1 MHHYKKSLGGIRMNS
16 TETTKRT
23 AYLTIVKSNQDIA
36 TKDIVADYD
45 PKLALEDIES
55 VYNSDEFI
63 SEVPE
68 GETRYELVVDGED
81 IDINPYDGEV
91 DVNMD
96 AITQQILE
104 KLYLCDCYAD
114 LIIWY
119 KVGIEDRQEFDTI
132 KSYRKYKL
140 IDEFMSNV
148 ATQYIETTIHPS
160 TNVLLNI
167 PEDLNWLYD
176 WFESIV
182 NEIINL
188 YELYMFNYSESI
200 QTIIDNQLVILDDI
214 RFSFNKERMEDNQD
228 A

>member
-1 MHHYKKSLGGIRMNS
+1 MSEEKKDVNA
-16 TETTKRT
+16 TRT
-23 AYLTIVKSNQDIA
+23 AYLTIIKSDNEIA
-36 TKDIVADYD
+36 IKDVVANYS
-45 PKLALEDIES
+45 PELALGDIES
-55 VYNSDEFI
+55 IYNSNEFI
-63 SEVPE
+63 DEVPD

-81 IDINPYDGEV
+81 IDINPYEDEV
-91 DVNMD
+91 NVNMD

-114 LIIWY
+114 LIVWY
-119 KVGIEDRQEFDTI
+119 RVGIEDRQEFSAI

-140 IDEFMSNV
+140 IDEIMSNV
-148 ATQYIETTIHPS
+148 ATQYVESTIHPS

-167 PEDLNWLYD
+167 PEDLDGLYA
-176 WFESIV
+176 WFESTI
-182 NEIINL
+182 NEVINL

-214 RFSFNKERMEDNQD
+214 KFSFNKERMEDNED